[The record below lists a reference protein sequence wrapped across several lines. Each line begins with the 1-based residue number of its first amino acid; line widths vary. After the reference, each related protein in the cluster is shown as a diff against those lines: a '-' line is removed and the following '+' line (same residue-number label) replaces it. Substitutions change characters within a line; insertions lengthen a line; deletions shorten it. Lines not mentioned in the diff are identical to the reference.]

1 MKLVIILIMAVLVIA
16 LIRLLSNPEKSQE
29 TRRLENKQQDNDVIE
44 HVKVDHADDER

>member
-16 LIRLLSNPEKSQE
+16 LIRLLSSTDKSQE

-44 HVKVDHADDER
+44 HARVDRTDDEL